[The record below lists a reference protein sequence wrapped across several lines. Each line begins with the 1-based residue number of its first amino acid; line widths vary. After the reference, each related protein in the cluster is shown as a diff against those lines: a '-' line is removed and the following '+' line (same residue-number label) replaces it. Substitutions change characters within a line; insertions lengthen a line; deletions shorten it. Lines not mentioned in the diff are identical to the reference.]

1 MRQMDIDRIIK
12 EKFTSSFMNDSKWDK
27 LIETL
32 TDKLDEIF
40 INYKLIHDDKIHFTS
55 LDTPDFKPFFIEPTF
70 YKEVEWIE
78 FPKTFNIKQNKRTTR
93 TYIKE
98 QKQDIDSI
106 EKIIN
111 QIGKFM
117 IEKEDNSIKLYA
129 YR

>member
-1 MRQMDIDRIIK
+1 MDIDRIIK
-12 EKFTSSFMNDSKWDK
+12 EKFTSSFMNDSKWDQ

-40 INYKLIHDDKIHFTS
+40 INYKLIHDDKIYFTS
-55 LDTPDFKPFFIEPTF
+55 FNSPDFRPFFIEPTF

-78 FPKTFNIKQNKRTTR
+78 FPKTFKTEQNKRTTR
-93 TYIKE
+93 KHFKG
-98 QKQDIDSI
+98 QNQDIDTI

-111 QIGKFM
+111 QIGKFI
-117 IEKEDNSIKLYA
+117 IEKEDQSIKLYA

>member
-1 MRQMDIDRIIK
+1 MDKII
-12 EKFTSSFMNDSKWDK
+12 EERFTSSFMNDSKWDK
-27 LIETL
+27 LIEVL

-40 INYKLIHDDKIHFTS
+40 VNYKLIHDDNIGSTS
-55 LDTPDFKPFFIEPTF
+55 FETPDFKPFFIEPTF

-78 FPKTFNIKQNKRTTR
+78 FPKIFKIEENNRTTGK
-93 TYIKE
+93 YMKE
-98 QKQDIDSI
+98 QEQDIDSI

-117 IEKEDNSIKLYA
+117 LEKDDNSIKLFA